1 MDAPI
6 IRTPPLHHSH
16 LTYEHGTMRYSPRE
30 WYEPANSGHPGL
42 GILFP
47 HPRSHQHSNASLV
60 RSSFRPSKPLETYS
74 DASGRVFRPITDL
87 LWPRNPL
94 CHGTGPAPVPI
105 CIVYTAR
112 SRKRTP
118 KYERKPR
125 LRPQILNAPY
135 VRSCAS
141 TLKREPNEWASRGRS
156 RGEKV

>member
-1 MDAPI
+1 MDASI
-6 IRTPPLHHSH
+6 ARTPPSHDSH
-16 LTYEHGTMRYSPRE
+16 LAYEHGTTRYGPRE
-30 WYEPANSGHPGL
+30 WYGPTNSGHPGL
-42 GILFP
+42 RILFP

-74 DASGRVFRPITDL
+74 DGSGCVFRPITDL

-94 CHGTGPAPVPI
+94 CYGTGPASVPI
-105 CIVYTAR
+105 CVVRSVR

-125 LRPQILNAPY
+125 PQPQILNAPY

-141 TLKREPNEWASRGRS
+141 TLKLEPNEWASRGRS